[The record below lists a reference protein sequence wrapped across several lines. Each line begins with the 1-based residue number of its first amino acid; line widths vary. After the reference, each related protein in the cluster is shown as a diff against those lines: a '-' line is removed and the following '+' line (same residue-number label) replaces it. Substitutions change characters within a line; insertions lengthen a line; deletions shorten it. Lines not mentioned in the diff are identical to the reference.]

1 MGDLLMCVAQY
12 VIIMIVLAVIG
23 VCGGAIGIKLRK
35 AKNAKKTA
43 DTDK

>member
-1 MGDLLMCVAQY
+1 MGDFLMCVAQY

-23 VCGGAIGIKLRK
+23 VCGGAIGIMLHKK
-35 AKNAKKTA
+35 KNAKKTA

>member
-1 MGDLLMCVAQY
+1 MYGRFFNVRGTICNN
-12 VIIMIVLAVIG
+12 LAAIG

>member
-1 MGDLLMCVAQY
+1 MGDFLMCVAQY
-12 VIIMIVLAVIG
+12 IIIMIVLAAIG

-35 AKNAKKTA
+35 AQNAKKTA

>member
-1 MGDLLMCVAQY
+1 MGDFLMCVAQY

-23 VCGGAIGIKLRK
+23 ACGGAIGIKLRK
-35 AKNAKKTA
+35 AENAKKTA